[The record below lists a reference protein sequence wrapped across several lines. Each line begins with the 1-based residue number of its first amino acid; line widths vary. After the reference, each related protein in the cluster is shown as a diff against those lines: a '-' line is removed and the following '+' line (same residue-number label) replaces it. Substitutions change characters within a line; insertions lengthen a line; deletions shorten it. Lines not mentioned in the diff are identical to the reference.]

1 VTRNLSPALRDLN
14 SATALVHV
22 DISLPPLAFLLAL
35 TPETHN
41 DCSHPLLLLWKGT
54 RPASRPTRRVFTDAR
69 QVTGDLW
76 ERYMEML
83 TQDGMPEV

>member
-1 VTRNLSPALRDLN
+1 VARYL
-14 SATALVHV
+14 HQ
-22 DISLPPLAFLLAL
+22 
-35 TPETHN
+35 
-41 DCSHPLLLLWKGT
+41 HPLDAT
-54 RPASRPTRRVFTDAR
+54 HTDPR

>member
-1 VTRNLSPALRDLN
+1 LTLN
-14 SATALVHV
+14 ATH
-22 DISLPPLAFLLAL
+22 
-35 TPETHN
+35 
-41 DCSHPLLLLWKGT
+41 
-54 RPASRPTRRVFTDAR
+54 TDAR

>member
-1 VTRNLSPALRDLN
+1 
-14 SATALVHV
+14 
-22 DISLPPLAFLLAL
+22 
-35 TPETHN
+35 
-41 DCSHPLLLLWKGT
+41 LLLLWKGT
-54 RPASRPTRRVFTDAR
+54 NPVPRSTLNATHTDAR